1 MSRQVEESHASPRPD
16 RDLADFSI
24 WLRVEL
30 GLTRATE
37 SAYRKDLLD
46 FASFLAPRG
55 IRPAELEEQGPL
67 IAWLEDLRARS
78 LATATRARRLVAV
91 RSFYRWRALERPE
104 RSDPAAKLPALALIR
119 SLPHCLVPS
128 EVDALLAEQT
138 ELEGRAALLERR
150 DLALLELL
158 YASGGRISEVLGLDL
173 GDFVGGGGGE
183 DAHLT
188 LVRFFGKGRKE
199 RIVPVGENAIDR
211 LRSYLALA
219 RPRFAR
225 PDGPPAVFLSTRG
238 NRLDRFQAWRILKAR
253 ALRLGIAQ
261 RVHPHGLRHSF
272 ALHLLENGA
281 DLRAIQELL
290 GHATLGTTQIYLHVD
305 HERLREV
312 HRTHHPRA

>member
-1 MSRQVEESHASPRPD
+1 VSRRAETPRAPLD
-16 RDLADFSI
+16 RDLADFLV
-24 WLRVEL
+24 WLRIEL

-37 SAYRKDLLD
+37 SAYRKDLAD
-46 FASFLAPRG
+46 FASFLAQRG
-55 IRPAELEEQGPL
+55 LRPVELEEPGPL
-67 IAWLEDLRARS
+67 IAWLEDLRARA

-91 RSFYRWRALERPE
+91 RSFYRWRSLERPE
-104 RSDPAAKLPALALIR
+104 RPDPAAKLPALPLLR
-119 SLPHCLVPS
+119 SLPHCLLPS

-138 ELEGRAALLERR
+138 GLAGRAAHLERR
-150 DLALLELL
+150 DLALVELL

-173 GDFVGGGGGE
+173 GDFVGAGSGE
-183 DAHLT
+183 DAHLA

-199 RIVPVGENAIDR
+199 RIVPVGTAAIDR
-211 LRSYLALA
+211 LRAYLALTRSSWA
-219 RPRFAR
+219 HPES
-225 PDGPPAVFLSTRG
+225 PPAVFLSSRG
-238 NRLDRFQAWRILKAR
+238 NRLDRIQAWRILKAR

-312 HRTHHPRA
+312 HRAHHPRA